1 MQSRKLNEIRQAL
14 IKGETW
20 ADLITA
26 SVQANKF
33 TLFIVITVGVFA
45 VIGVASVARWLFF

>member
-1 MQSRKLNEIRQAL
+1 MQSRKLEEIRQAL

-20 ADLITA
+20 ADLFTA

-33 TLFIVITVGVFA
+33 TVFIVITVGVFA

>member
-1 MQSRKLNEIRQAL
+1 MENSKREQIRRAL
-14 IKGETW
+14 MRGETW

>member
-33 TLFIVITVGVFA
+33 TLFIVIVVGVFA

>member
-33 TLFIVITVGVFA
+33 TLFIVAAVGVFA
-45 VIGVASVARWLFF
+45 VIGVASVARWVFF